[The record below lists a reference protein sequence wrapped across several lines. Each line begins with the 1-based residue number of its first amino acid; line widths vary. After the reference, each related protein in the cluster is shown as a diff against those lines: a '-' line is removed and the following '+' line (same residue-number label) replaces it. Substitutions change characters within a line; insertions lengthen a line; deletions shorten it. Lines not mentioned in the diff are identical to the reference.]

1 MNDAAADAK
10 LAVMKFGIGQPVP
23 RTEDPALLTGRGC
36 YTDDLNVDG
45 QAYGALVRSAYAHGV
60 LNGIDTTDALAMPG
74 ILGIYTAEDLAASGF
89 GNIKCGVPL
98 KNRDGSPMPNPTRPA
113 LTSDKVRFVGDP
125 VALVV
130 AETPVQ
136 ARDAAEAVVLDI
148 DPLPAVTDAEA
159 SAADGAPLLY
169 DTVPNNVILDYH
181 YGDTDAVTK
190 AFAEAAHVTTLS
202 IVNNRI
208 VVSAMEP
215 RSAIAEFDPAAE
227 KWTLRVG
234 CQGVFGLRNML
245 AKDILQVAPDKV
257 RVLTGNVGGSFGMK
271 AFVYPEYPPLFHA
284 ARALGRPVKWTAD
297 RSESFLSDQAGR
309 DHKVKAELALDADGL
324 FLAVRVT
331 GFGNMGAYMG
341 QVSPMMPTLNI
352 VKNMTSIYKV
362 PAMEVSTRCTYT
374 NTSPVSAYRGAG
386 RPEGNYYMERLVDT
400 AAREIGI
407 DRVELRRRNHIP
419 ASAMPY
425 AASSGMTYDSGDF
438 AAVMDKALTFA
449 DYNGFIARKAETEAR
464 GLLRGIGIGDYL
476 EVTAPPQN
484 EMGGL
489 RFEEDGTVTILTGT
503 LDYGQSHAAPFAQVL
518 HARLGIPFENI
529 RLLQGDSDQLIAGGG
544 TGGSKSI
551 MASGA
556 AIIQAS
562 DKVIEKGKAIA
573 GHLLEA
579 ATVDIEFTDGSF
591 TVAGTDRSVGIM
603 DIAEKLRAGISLP
616 EGVPASLDVSEVLE
630 TLPSAFP
637 NGCHVAEV
645 EVDPETGVVRV
656 VRYNMVNDFGTVVNP
671 MLVAGQAHGGIV
683 QGIGQALMESCVYDS
698 DGQVLTGS
706 YMDYA
711 LPRAADTPF
720 FQFDTHSVPATTNPL
735 GAKGCG
741 EAGCAGSLPSVM
753 NALVDAL
760 SGLGVT
766 HIDMP
771 ATPERVWSVIQAAR
785 KNQAA

>member
-1 MNDAAADAK
+1 MNDAATDAK
-10 LAVMKFGIGQPVP
+10 LATMKFGIGQPVP
-23 RTEDPALLTGRGC
+23 RTEDPTLLTGQGR
-36 YTDDLNVDG
+36 YTDDLDVEG
-45 QAYGALVRSAYAHGV
+45 QAYGVLVRSAYAHGV
-60 LNGIDTTDALAMPG
+60 LNSIDIQDALTMPG
-74 ILGIYTAEDLAASGF
+74 VLGIYTAEDLAAAGF

-113 LTSDKVRFVGDP
+113 LASGKVRFVGDP
-125 VALVV
+125 VAIVV
-130 AETPVQ
+130 AETSMQ

-148 DPLPAVTDAEA
+148 DPLLAVTDAEA
-159 SAADGAPLLY
+159 AAAYGAPLLY

-181 YGDTDAVTK
+181 YGDSDAVAK
-190 AFAEAAHVTTLS
+190 AFAEAAHVTSLD

-215 RSAIAEFDPAAE
+215 RAAIAEFDAAQD
-227 KWTLRVG
+227 KWTLHLG
-234 CQGVFGLRNML
+234 CQGVFGLRNLL
-245 AKDILQVAPDKV
+245 AKDILRVPPEKV

-271 AFVYPEYPPLFHA
+271 AFVYPEYPALFHA
-284 ARALGRPVKWTAD
+284 ARTLGRPVKWTAD

-309 DHKVKAELALDADGL
+309 DHKVKAELALDADGH

-331 GFGNMGAYMG
+331 GFGNMGAYLC
-341 QVSPMMPTLNI
+341 QVGPMMPTLNI
-352 VKNMTSIYKV
+352 VKNMTSLYKV
-362 PAMEVSTRCTYT
+362 PVMEVSTQCVYT

-400 AAREIGI
+400 AARGMGI
-407 DRVELRRRNHIP
+407 DRTELRRRNHIP

-425 AASSGMTYDSGDF
+425 TASSGMTYDSGEF
-438 AAVMDKALTFA
+438 TAVLDKALTFA
-449 DYNGFIARKAETEAR
+449 DYDGFAARKAESAAR
-464 GLLRGIGIGDYL
+464 GLLLGIGIGDYL

-489 RFEEDGTVTILTGT
+489 RFEEDGTVTIVTGT
-503 LDYGQSHAAPFAQVL
+503 LDYGQGHAAPFAQVL
-518 HARLGIPFENI
+518 HTKLGVPFNKV

-556 AIIQAS
+556 AIVQAS

-579 ATVDIEFTDGSF
+579 ATVDIEFADGAF
-591 TVAGTDRSVGIM
+591 TVTGTDRSIGIM
-603 DIAEKLRAGISLP
+603 EIAMTLRSGISLP
-616 EGVPASLDVSEVLE
+616 DGVPTSLDVSEVLE
-630 TLPSAFP
+630 GLPSAFP

-645 EVDPETGVVRV
+645 EVDPETGMVRV

-683 QGIGQALMESCVYDS
+683 QGIGQALMESCAYDT

-711 LPRAADTPF
+711 VPRAADAPF
-720 FQFDTHSVPATTNPL
+720 FQLDTHSVPATTNPL

-741 EAGCAGSLPSVM
+741 EAGCAGSLPAVM

-766 HIDMP
+766 HINMP
-771 ATPERVWSVIQAAR
+771 ATPERVWSVIQAA
-785 KNQAA
+785 